1 MRLVATY
8 SVTPGS
14 VLARDVW
21 GGSTVSPLL
30 RAGTVLRDS
39 YLDRLTNSGI
49 AAVYIEDEISAGIDI
64 PTALRP
70 TTQAK
75 ASSVIAAA
83 FNQLPGAVA
92 VASGPLRSEIVLELR
107 TVVQA
112 ILEDLEDAGDAMI
125 AFGDLATVD
134 AYTMQHSIDVAV
146 MGLMLARRLF
156 REYGWIDYDGARR
169 FDRIEER
176 LIRLGLGLLLHDI
189 GKVTVP
195 QDVLNKNGPLDP
207 SEWELIRAYP
217 AAGAGMVTDE
227 SVGARARSV
236 IRFHH
241 ERYDGTGY
249 PAGLKGEGIPQLA
262 RIAAVADVFDAITS
276 TRPYRVAAPIHI
288 AVDEIMAGS
297 RTHFDPEVVA
307 IFSSLVAPH
316 PAGTYVSLSDGRE
329 GIVSHVP
336 PTRADRPVIRVVMDF
351 DGSRLDEPI
360 ELPLVRHPEIQ
371 ILNPDWPPGGAAAP
385 KQARVEIPAD
395 PARPASPAAAPAAA
409 PATSRASASAS
420 RPAAA
425 TQTLEPP
432 RAVRTPKA
440 PDAPA
445 PEQEAGEDESLVR
458 GPNTFST
465 DLLTGLGTRGKLD
478 QDLGLAV
485 VQDAPASL
493 LVVFDLD
500 GTGLERPK
508 SRAHSEGLL
517 RDLAVRLTDA
527 LGDAATCYRSR
538 ELELSALI
546 YAPEAAAL
554 MLAKMAAK
562 ALRAQDV
569 EHPPD
574 IKFGIAVLPGEAT
587 KSLEAIKLADRR
599 RKYGN
604 PGPGGS

>member
-21 GGSTVSPLL
+21 GSSTVAPLL
-30 RAGTVLRDS
+30 RAGTVLRDT
-39 YLDRLTNSGI
+39 YLDRLSNSGI
-49 AAVYIEDEISAGIDI
+49 AAVYIDDELSAGIDI
-64 PTALRP
+64 PTALRSS
-70 TTQAK
+70 TQVK
-75 ASSVIAAA
+75 ATGVLAAA
-83 FNQLPGAVA
+83 FSELPGAVA

-134 AYTMQHSIDVAV
+134 AYTMQHSIDVTV

-195 QDVLNKNGPLDP
+195 QEVLNKKGPLDAD
-207 SEWELIRAYP
+207 EWDLIRAYP
-217 AAGAGMVTDE
+217 AAGAGMVTDD

-276 TRPYRVAAPIHI
+276 ARPYRIAAPIHV
-288 AVDEIMAGS
+288 AVEEVVAGS
-297 RTHFDPEVVA
+297 RSHFDPEVVA
-307 IFSSLVAPH
+307 IFRSLVAPH

-336 PTRADRPVIRVVMDF
+336 PTRADRPVVRVVTDF
-351 DGSRLDEPI
+351 DGTRLGTPL
-360 ELPLVRHPEIQ
+360 ELPLVHHPDIQ
-371 ILNPDWPPGGAAAP
+371 ILNPDWPPDGAEAP
-385 KQARVEIPAD
+385 EQPRIEIPVGAGA
-395 PARPASPAAAPAAA
+395 PALAAKASPAPVSRPRPAVAVREPDPPRPARTFNGVDAPAA
-409 PATSRASASAS
+409 
-420 RPAAA
+420 
-425 TQTLEPP
+425 E
-432 RAVRTPKA
+432 
-440 PDAPA
+440 
-445 PEQEAGEDESLVR
+445 EDDDSLHA
-458 GPNTFST
+458 PNTFST

-478 QDLGLAV
+478 EDLTFAV
-485 VQDAPASL
+485 ARDAAPSL

-508 SRAHSEGLL
+508 SRVHSEGLL
-517 RDLAVRLTDA
+517 RDLAARLTEA

-538 ELELSALI
+538 EVELSALI
-546 YAPEAAAL
+546 YAPERAAI
-554 MLAKMAAK
+554 MLAKGAAK
-562 ALRAQDV
+562 ALRAHDV
-569 EHPPD
+569 EDPPE
-574 IKFGIAVLPGEAT
+574 IKFGFTVLPTEAT
-587 KSLEAIKLADRR
+587 MPLEAIRLADRR

-604 PGPGGS
+604 PAPSGS